1 MDLVVRPALPLDP
14 CVPLLFESAKPYY
27 TAYEGTEQRALKLL
41 GTVFARP
48 GHAASYEFCRV
59 ALLNNRVVGVVA
71 GFPVRHADRLS
82 RRFVS
87 MTLRR
92 LPPWA
97 LPGTFKHLR
106 AAGNVSPHPPLD
118 AFYVDALAVDAA
130 YRRQGVARTLLRV
143 AEQDA
148 ARAGCAR
155 IALDTGLHNHEAR
168 ALYDAYGFWE
178 REIRRAPDDRTARAL
193 GGPGFVGYLKDVG

>member
-1 MDLVVRPALPLDP
+1 MS
-14 CVPLLFESAKPYY
+14 PLLND
-27 TAYEGTEQRALKLL
+27 RI
-41 GTVFARP
+41 
-48 GHAASYEFCRV
+48 
-59 ALLNNRVVGVVA
+59 VGVVA

-92 LPPWA
+92 LPPWR

-148 ARAGCAR
+148 ARARAAR
-155 IALDTGLHNHEAR
+155 GSRSTPACTTAR
-168 ALYDAYGFWE
+168 PARSMTPTASGE